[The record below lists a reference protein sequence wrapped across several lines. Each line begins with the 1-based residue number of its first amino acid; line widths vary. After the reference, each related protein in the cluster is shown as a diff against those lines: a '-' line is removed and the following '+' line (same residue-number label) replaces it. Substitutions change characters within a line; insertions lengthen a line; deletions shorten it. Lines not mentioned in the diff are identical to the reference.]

1 LKSSGNPK
9 KNLILHVLTLNSSD
23 GTYGGPVRVAKEIVH
38 ELEVLGFESKLIAG
52 IQDNVTISLETDH
65 KFVNYPVR
73 QLLRK
78 FPFSSLF
85 SFSIARG
92 LFQQISQ
99 AKIVHIHLARDFIPF
114 FAAIV
119 CFIFRVPFVTQTH
132 GMLDNEK
139 TRAKKLIDKLFTNH
153 ILRSA
158 RTNFVLSEIEMVNMR
173 TLFPNARHRIIPNG
187 IKINGVPASNHNTGK
202 YKILFCSRLHPRK
215 RPLFFIEL
223 AKSINAQSENYSFT
237 IFGPDG
243 GSLNEV
249 ELALKKIN
257 SPLISYM
264 GHLDSNQ
271 VLQVMT
277 EYDLLILPSEKEPF
291 PMAVIEALSVGVP
304 VLVMEDCGLA
314 PRLKKLPYKSTCR
327 EASVPEFSAVLHQLT
342 EIDFLR
348 DNRKILIDVAANEF
362 NITKICET
370 LVQVYLED

>member
-1 LKSSGNPK
+1 VKSSGEPT
-9 KNLILHVLTLNSSD
+9 KNMILHVLTLNSSD
-23 GTYGGPVRVAKEIVH
+23 GSYGGPVRVAKEIVS
-38 ELEVLGFESKLIAG
+38 ELEALGFESKLIAG
-52 IQDNVTISLETDH
+52 IQDKVLISREASD
-65 KFVNYPVR
+65 KFYGYPVR

-92 LFQQISQ
+92 LFQQISH
-99 AKIVHIHLARDFIPF
+99 AKVVHIHLARDLIPF
-114 FAAIV
+114 FAAVV
-119 CFIFRVPFVTQTH
+119 CLILRVPFVTQTH

-139 TRAKKLIDKLFTNH
+139 TLTKKLIDKFLTNH
-153 ILRSA
+153 ILKSA

-173 TLFPNARHRIIPNG
+173 SLFPNYRYRIIPNG
-187 IKINGVPASNHNTGK
+187 IKITGIPELNHNTGK

-215 RPLFFIEL
+215 RPIFFIEL
-223 AKSINAQSENYSFT
+223 AKSTIAQSENYSFT

-249 ELALKKIN
+249 KLALKEIN
-257 SPLISYM
+257 SPLISYK

-271 VLQVMT
+271 VLQVMA

-314 PRLKKLPYKSTCR
+314 SRLKELPYTSLCR

-342 EIDFLR
+342 ELDFLR
-348 DNRKILIDVAANEF
+348 ANRKILIDVVANEF

-370 LVQVYLED
+370 LVQVYLEE